1 MPGPRKPIR
10 ALAVAAWVAV
20 CLAGGTSAAQPPP
33 PLPELSAFVA
43 EVRKRLDP
51 DRYTLS
57 HYTYVERREEIDVTG
72 FGKVQKGPV
81 KVYEVYPSLEPG
93 NTWKRLIEVN
103 GRPLSKAELDR
114 NDAIHRRHLL
124 ERTRESPAARAK
136 REREDARDLAE
147 LRAAI
152 DELFRLYEIRLVRR
166 ETLHGYPVIAVTL
179 DPKPGYRPRTPEGQW
194 MKKLRLRAWIHE
206 HDYEVVRAE
215 ADAIADLTVGWGLIG
230 RIHKGT
236 SGRFDR
242 TKVNDEI
249 WLPRRSEVKA
259 AGRSLIFRKFRLD
272 AVTEWSDYRR
282 FRVETKEET
291 TK

>member
-1 MPGPRKPIR
+1 MTRSRQPIR
-10 ALAVAAWVAV
+10 VPALVAWAAV
-20 CLAGGTSAAQPPP
+20 CLASGTSLAQAP

-57 HYTYVERREEIDVTG
+57 RYTYVERREEIDVTT
-72 FGKVQKGPV
+72 FGKVKKGPV
-81 KVYEVYPSLEPG
+81 KVYEVYPSEEPG
-93 NTWKRLIEVN
+93 NTWKRLIAVD
-103 GRPLSKAELDR
+103 GKPLSQAELDR
-114 NDAIHRRHLL
+114 NDAIHRRHLR
-124 ERTRESPAARAK
+124 ERAKESPAARAK

-152 DELFRLYEIRLVRR
+152 DELFDLYEIRLLRR
-166 ETLHGYPVIAVTL
+166 ERLSGYPVIAVAL
-179 DPKPGYRPRTPEGQW
+179 DPKPNYRPRTPEGRW

-215 ADAIADLTVGWGLIG
+215 AEAIADLTVGWGLIG

-236 SGRFDR
+236 TGRYDR
-242 TKVNDEI
+242 TKVNGEI
-249 WLPRRSEVKA
+249 WLPKRSQIKA
-259 AGRSLIFRKFRLD
+259 AGRSLVFRTFRLD

-282 FRVETKEET
+282 FRGETRE
-291 TK
+291 